1 MRDGLVELLELNAIL
16 EVDLVL
22 VLIVLDNYQLR
33 QLFLRILALVPLL
46 IDNGLLL
53 DVRAKHHLED
63 LQSLILRQGYIRI
76 ITILLDVEQLALL
89 SVKQLKTSL
98 GLI

>member
-1 MRDGLVELLELNAIL
+1 MRDGLVELLELRAIL

-33 QLFLRILALVPLL
+33 QLLLRILALVPLL

-63 LQSLILRQGYIRI
+63 LQSLILRKGYIRI